1 MMLKLTPDQMR
12 SLGYRVIDLIIEH
25 FETLP
30 DKSATRNLRRA
41 ELEKRFRESMP
52 QTGSSA
58 EKVLDELQQKMWDAF
73 MHPDHPRF
81 FAFIPTPTN
90 FVSVMGDALASGLTV
105 FAGTWLEASGPAE
118 IELVTIDWLRQACGF
133 PETAGG
139 LFVSGGSVANI
150 TSLAVARHIRLND
163 QTQGA
168 VIYCSNQTHFAI
180 QRGLG
185 ILGFQ
190 PDQLRKLNC
199 DEDFRIDLREL
210 KSAVAADRAA
220 GKNPF
225 CVVANAGTTNSGAI
239 DPLPEL
245 SKFCKA
251 ENLWLHSDGAFG
263 AAAVFSERGR
273 LLLKGLGEVDSLA
286 LDPHKWLF
294 QPYEIGCV
302 LVRDRS
308 WLKETFHLLPEYMK
322 DVAATD
328 EEINFCDYGIQ
339 LTRTFR
345 ALKLWM
351 SLKVFGSDA
360 FAAAIDYGI
369 EMGEFAGSLISEME
383 NWEIVTPPQLAIINF
398 RYAPKGISIED
409 ANDLNYQITQQMLRD
424 GYAMIVTTQITGK
437 IVLRFCLINPRTTQ
451 QDVRETLNRLDQI
464 AASLYPKR

>member
-1 MMLKLTPDQMR
+1 MLKLTPEEMR

-25 FETLP
+25 FETLS
-30 DKSATRNLRRA
+30 DKSATRNLRRP
-41 ELEKRFRESMP
+41 ELEARFREPMP
-52 QTGSSA
+52 HLRTPP
-58 EKVLDELQQKMWDAF
+58 ENVLKELQEKMWDAF

-81 FAFIPTPTN
+81 FAFIPTPSN
-90 FVSVMGDALASGLTV
+90 FVSVMADALASGLTV

-118 IELVTIDWLRQACGF
+118 IELVTIDWLKQACGF

-150 TSLAVARHIRLND
+150 TSLAVARHVRLKED
-163 QTQGA
+163 VQGA
-168 VIYCSNQTHFAI
+168 VIYCSDQTHFAI
-180 QRGLG
+180 QRGLQ

-199 DEDFRIDLREL
+199 DNNFRLDLNEL
-210 KSAVAADRAA
+210 RSAVHADRAM
-220 GKNPF
+220 GKIPF

-245 SKFCKA
+245 SRFCKT

-263 AAAVFSERGR
+263 AAAVFSERGKP
-273 LLLKGLGEVDSLA
+273 LLKGLGEVDSLA

-302 LVRDRS
+302 LVRERS
-308 WLKETFHLLPEYMK
+308 WLKQTFHILPEYMK

-351 SLKVFGSDA
+351 SLKVFGSEA

-369 EMGEFAGSLISEME
+369 EMGEFAASLVSEMKD
-383 NWEIVTPPQLAIINF
+383 WEIVTPPQLAIINF
-398 RYAPKGISIED
+398 RYAPEKISLED
-409 ANDLNYQITQQMLRD
+409 ANDLNYQISQQILRD
-424 GYAMIVTTQITGK
+424 GYAMIVTTQIKGK

-451 QDVRETLNRLDQI
+451 QDVRETLSRLDQI
-464 AASLYPKR
+464 ARSIYPER